1 MKTPLNALPETWAL
15 WLFYGSNILIIFS
28 IVFHSLIQT
37 PLFNR
42 RTSTVLAVCFGIISV
57 FGVDALIVRVFSAIY
72 GVIGVYIAL
81 SLGFLV
87 LGIWF
92 TLIRKNRKG

>member
-1 MKTPLNALPETWAL
+1 M
-15 WLFYGSNILIIFS
+15 
-28 IVFHSLIQT
+28 
-37 PLFNR
+37 
-42 RTSTVLAVCFGIISV
+42 AVCFGIISV
-57 FGVDALIVRVFSAIY
+57 FGIDTLIVRIFSVIY

-87 LGIWF
+87 LGIWL